1 MCLDL
6 HTNNHEFEIDLS
18 NITIIQGT
26 YVETGTVYLM
36 KPNLPFPVALQLS
49 IPKTDDTHIS
59 LIGLKFVNPQ
69 FDKKIMQNITH
80 RPTQKRVITF
90 VPDRG

>member
-36 KPNLPFPVALQLS
+36 KPNLPFKLPVTPQLS
-49 IPKTDDTHIS
+49 IPKTDDTHINNW
-59 LIGLKFVNPQ
+59 F
-69 FDKKIMQNITH
+69 KICESTI
-80 RPTQKRVITF
+80 R
-90 VPDRG
+90 